1 MKHAQAGL
9 MWATGRFPV
18 FFMEIDMFKRTKL
31 QQVIAGA
38 LLLAALPMASLAQGK
53 DPVRIGLVTSKSG
66 AFSTM
71 GADVANGIKF
81 AVDEANARGGVDGRQ
96 VVLAEGDDESTPD
109 AGRRV
114 AEKLA
119 RDGHNLIIGPIT
131 SSISL
136 VISQNLARWDAAFI
150 GTISKSDKLTS
161 DTCNPRFVR
170 TNHSD
175 AMDLAM
181 IGEWLKGIEG
191 NSFGILAADYVWGQ
205 DSAKAFEAAVTA
217 QGKKV
222 AVKLFAPLGTKD
234 YAPYIQQLKAA
245 NVDAIWVADASGAIA
260 FVKQATD
267 FNLMPKTPIIGHALV
282 SNFVINATGKA
293 MTNVPG
299 NVGFT
304 PDIDTPQT
312 KAFVNAFKAKYN
324 RLPSDTEGQA
334 YNGAMVLFQGVTLAK
349 SVQPEAV
356 TKALRGAQ
364 VDSLYG
370 KVTVRAADNQM
381 VIPNYVARVKMADGV
396 LRPVIE
402 RSYPASITPAASPLC
417 KM

>member
-1 MKHAQAGL
+1 MFKHSKHRIALAAGL
-9 MWATGRFPV
+9 LA
-18 FFMEIDMFKRTKL
+18 
-31 QQVIAGA
+31 
-38 LLLAALPMASLAQGK
+38 LAALPGAALAQGT
-53 DPVRIGLVTSKSG
+53 DPVRVALVTSKSG
-66 AFSTM
+66 PFATM
-71 GADVANGIKF
+71 GVDVANGIKY
-81 AVDEANARGGVDGRQ
+81 AVDEANAKGGVDGRQ
-96 VVLAEGDDESTPD
+96 VILAEGDDESTPD

-136 VISQNLARWDAAFI
+136 TISQNLTRWNAAFI
-150 GTISKSDKLTS
+150 GTISKADKLTT
-161 DTCNPRFVR
+161 DACNPRFVR

-181 IGEWLKGIEG
+181 IAEWVKNIEG
-191 NSFGILAADYVWGQ
+191 KNFGILAADYVWGQ
-205 DSAKAFEAAVTA
+205 DSAKSFESAVTA
-217 QGKKV
+217 QDKKV
-222 AVKLFAPLGTKD
+222 SVKVFPALGTKD

-245 NVDAIWVADASGAIA
+245 NVDAIWVADVSGAVA
-260 FVKQATD
+260 FVKQAAD
-267 FNLMPKTPIIGHALV
+267 FNLIPKTPLIGHALI
-282 SNFVINATGKA
+282 SNFVINATGNA
-293 MTNVPG
+293 LNGVPG
-299 NVGFT
+299 NIGFT

-312 KAFVNAFKAKYN
+312 KAFVQGFKAKYN
-324 RLPSDTEGQA
+324 RLPTDTEGQA

-349 SVQPEAV
+349 SVEPEAV

-370 KVTVRAADNQM
+370 KMTVRAADNQL

-402 RSYPASITPAASPLC
+402 HSFPETITPAASPLC